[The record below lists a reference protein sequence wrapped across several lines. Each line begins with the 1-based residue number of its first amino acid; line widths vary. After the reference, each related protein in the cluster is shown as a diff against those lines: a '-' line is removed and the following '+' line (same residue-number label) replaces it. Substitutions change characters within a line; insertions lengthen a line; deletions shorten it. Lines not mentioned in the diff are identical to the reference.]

1 MSRIYSHYLAD
12 MADSCEH
19 ILSYVAGMTLD
30 EFVADRKTIDAVARN
45 LEIIGE
51 AAKNIPEEILAERP
65 EVPWKQVRR
74 FRDKIAHHYFD
85 LNLERVWNI
94 IETDLE
100 TLETAVRYLLAKR
113 LEVEDLG

>member
-19 ILSYVAGMTLD
+19 IRSYVAGMTFD
-30 EFVADRKTIDAVARN
+30 EFVADRKTVDAVARN

-51 AAKNIPEEILAERP
+51 AAKNVPDEIFAEKSD
-65 EVPWKQVRR
+65 VPWKQVRQ

-85 LNLERVWNI
+85 LNLERVWAI
-94 IETDLE
+94 IQTDID
-100 TLETAVRYLLAKR
+100 TLETSVRELLAKR
-113 LEVEDLG
+113 LGIEDLG

>member
-12 MADSCEH
+12 ILESCEH
-19 ILSYVAGMTLD
+19 VRLYISGLSFDDFA
-30 EFVADRKTIDAVARN
+30 ADRKTVDAVARN

-51 AAKNIPEEILAERP
+51 AAKNIPDEILAEKP
-65 EVPWKQVRR
+65 EVPWKLVRR

-94 IETDLE
+94 IETELD
-100 TLETAVRYLLAKR
+100 TLETSVRDLLSKR
-113 LEVEDLG
+113 LDVEDLD

>member
-12 MADSCEH
+12 IVASCEL
-19 ILSYVAGMTLD
+19 IRSYTEGMTID
-30 EFVADRKTIDAVARN
+30 DFGADRKTVDAVARN

-51 AAKNIPEEILAERP
+51 ASKNLPDEILGES

-85 LNLERVWNI
+85 INLDRVWKI
-94 IETDLE
+94 VEPDLGL
-100 TLETAVRYLLAKR
+100 LEATVRELLAER
-113 LEVEDLG
+113 LEIEDLG

>member
-12 MADSCEH
+12 IVDSCEH
-19 ILSYVAGMTLD
+19 IRSFTAGMTFED
-30 EFVADRKTIDAVARN
+30 FVVDRKTVDAVARN

-51 AAKNIPEEILAERP
+51 AAKNIPEDILAEKP

-85 LNLERVWNI
+85 VNLDRVWKI
-94 IETDLE
+94 IETEIE
-100 TLETAVRYLLAKR
+100 TLEVSVRDLLAKR
-113 LEVEDLG
+113 LGVEDLD

>member
-12 MADSCEH
+12 MVDSCQQ
-19 ILSYVAGMTLD
+19 IRAYVEGMTFD
-30 EFVADRKTIDAVARN
+30 EFVADRKTVDAVARN

-51 AAKNIPEEILAERP
+51 AAKNIPDEILAEEP
-65 EVPWKQVRR
+65 DVPWKLVRR

-85 LNLERVWNI
+85 LNLERVWII

-100 TLETAVRYLLAKR
+100 ALEVAARDLLAER
-113 LEVEDLG
+113 LKIEDLG